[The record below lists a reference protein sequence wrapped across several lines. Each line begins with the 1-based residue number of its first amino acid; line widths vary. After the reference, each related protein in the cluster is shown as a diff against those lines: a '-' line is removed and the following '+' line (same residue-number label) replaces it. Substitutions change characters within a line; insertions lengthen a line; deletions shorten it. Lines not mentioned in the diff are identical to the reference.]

1 MPVSS
6 PGNRPRRGRSGAGL
20 RPGRDGATGRGAH
33 HHEEEPALGTV
44 TELSH
49 TADVGFELRAAR
61 LEGLFEAAADG
72 LARARGASAD
82 PDARAGSEDV
92 TLSRPDLDRLLV
104 AWLRELLHR
113 AMRDDVVPEAVVEDV
128 TAPGDAGGEGAAG
141 ASGGV
146 PSRAGADGQPASP
159 ADRDARLRARVVWRP
174 AADEPVREIKGVTYH
189 GLEVR
194 RDDDGDWHARV
205 VLDV

>member
-1 MPVSS
+1 MPGSS

-20 RPGRDGATGRGAH
+20 RPGRDGATGRGGH
-33 HHEEEPALGTV
+33 RHEEEPALGTV

-82 PDARAGSEDV
+82 PDGRAGAEDV

-104 AWLRELLHR
+104 AWLRELLYR
-113 AMRDDVVPEAVVEDV
+113 AMRDDVVPEAVVEEV
-128 TAPGDAGGEGAAG
+128 SGPGD
-141 ASGGV
+141 S
-146 PSRAGADGQPASP
+146 AGADGQPASP
-159 ADRDARLRARVVWRP
+159 ADRGARLRARVVWRP

-194 RDDDGDWHARV
+194 REEDGDWHARV

>member
-1 MPVSS
+1 VGS
-6 PGNRPRRGRSGAGL
+6 
-20 RPGRDGATGRGAH
+20 
-33 HHEEEPALGTV
+33 V

-72 LARARGASAD
+72 LAAARGAAAD
-82 PDARAGSEDV
+82 RDAEAGTEDV
-92 TLSRPDLDRLLV
+92 ELSRPGLDRLLV

-113 AMRDDVVPEAVVEDV
+113 SMRDDVVPEASVEEV
-128 TAPGDAGGEGAAG
+128 TAPADADGERAPG

-146 PSRAGADGQPASP
+146 PSRTGADGSP
-159 ADRDARLRARVVWRP
+159 APPESGDARLRARVVWRP
-174 AADEPVREIKGVTYH
+174 AADEPAREIKGVTYH

-194 RDDDGDWHARV
+194 RDEDGDWHARV